1 MRLESDKVLRGVERA
16 PNRSLFYALGYTKK
30 QLERPLVG
38 IISAYS
44 EIVPGHMYLDK
55 VSESVKIGILM
66 NGGTPITIPS
76 IGVCDGIAMGH
87 LGMKYSLPSRE
98 LIADS
103 VETMA
108 IAHGLDALVL
118 VPNCDKI
125 VPGMIMGALR
135 LNLPTI
141 LVSGGPMLAGKNKG
155 KELSLSSAFEAVGA
169 NKANMISDDDLY
181 EIEKSVC
188 PTCGSCA
195 GMYTANSMNCLS
207 EAIGLSLKGNGTT
220 PAVYSER
227 YRLAKETG
235 FQIMEL
241 LKKDIRIKDIITEKS
256 IKNALACDM
265 ALGCST
271 NTVLHLL
278 AIASEAELDVDLN
291 LFNQISEKVPNLCHL
306 APAGDHHMEDLYLS
320 GGISA
325 VQKELSK
332 KDLLELEVLTV
343 SGKNLG
349 ENIKNVQVKNKNV
362 IRDIE
367 NSYSKVGGL
376 VILFGNIAPK
386 GAVVKRSAV
395 DDSMLVHKGPARVF
409 NSEDTAIKA
418 IYSGEIKKGDV
429 VVIRYEGPKGGP
441 GMREML
447 NPTSALCGMGLDKSV
462 ALITDGRFS
471 GASRGASIGHVSPE
485 ASLKGPIGIIEE
497 GDMIKI
503 DIPAYSINLEI
514 SDEEFE
520 KRMEKFTPLETNKV
534 KGWLSRYRRLVTSS
548 DKGAVLKWQ
557 KINWQ
562 KINWQLM
569 GFIVLPL
576 I

>member
-1 MRLESDKVLRGVERA
+1 MKLNSNKVLRGSERA
-16 PNRSLFYALGYTKK
+16 PNRSLFYALGYSKE
-30 QLERPLVG
+30 QLNRPLVG

-55 VSESVKIGILM
+55 VADSVKTGVLM

-87 LGMKYSLPSRE
+87 IGMKYSLPSRE

-141 LVSGGPMLAGKNKG
+141 LVSGGPMLSGKNKG
-155 KELSLSSAFEAVGA
+155 KELSLSSVFEAVGA
-169 NKANMISDDDLY
+169 NKANLINDEQLY

-207 EAIGLSLKGNGTT
+207 EAIGLALPGNGTT

-227 YRLAKETG
+227 YRLAKESG

-241 LKKDIRIKDIITEKS
+241 LKNDIRINDIITEKS
-256 IKNALACDM
+256 VKNAIACDM

-278 AIASEAELDVDLN
+278 AIASERGLDVDLDI
-291 LFNQISEKVPNLCHL
+291 FNKISEKVPNLCHL
-306 APAGDHHMEDLYLS
+306 APAGPHHMEDLYLS
-320 GGISA
+320 GGIGA
-325 VQKELSK
+325 VEKELSK
-332 KDLLELEVLTV
+332 KGLIDLSLITV
-343 SGKNLG
+343 SGKSVG
-349 ENIKNVQVKNKNV
+349 ENIKNIENKNNEV

-367 NSYSKVGGL
+367 NPYSKVGGL
-376 VILFGNIAPK
+376 AILFGNISNK

-395 DDSMLVHKGPARVF
+395 DESMLKHTGPARVY
-409 NSEDTAIKA
+409 NSEDDAIKA
-418 IYSGEIKKGDV
+418 IYNSQIKPGDIV
-429 VVIRYEGPKGGP
+429 IIRYEGPKGGP

-447 NPTSALCGMGLDKSV
+447 NPTSALAGMGLDKSV

-485 ASLKGPIGIIEE
+485 AALGGPIGIIED
-497 GDMIKI
+497 GDIIEI
-503 DIPAYSINLEI
+503 DIPSYSINLKI
-514 SDEEFE
+514 SDEEFKE
-520 KRMEKFTPLETNKV
+520 RIDKFIPLEINKV
-534 KGWLSRYRRLVTSS
+534 NGWLNRYRRLVTSS
-548 DKGAVLKWQ
+548 DKGAILK
-557 KINWQ
+557 
-562 KINWQLM
+562 
-569 GFIVLPL
+569 
-576 I
+576 

>member
-349 ENIKNVQVKNKNV
+349 ENIKNAQVKNKNV

-548 DKGAVLKWQ
+548 DKGAVLK
-557 KINWQ
+557 
-562 KINWQLM
+562 
-569 GFIVLPL
+569 
-576 I
+576 

>member
-16 PNRSLFYALGYTKK
+16 PNRSLLYALGYTKK

-349 ENIKNVQVKNKNV
+349 ENIKNAQVKNKNV

-386 GAVVKRSAV
+386 GAVVKKSAV

-548 DKGAVLKWQ
+548 DKGAVLK
-557 KINWQ
+557 
-562 KINWQLM
+562 
-569 GFIVLPL
+569 
-576 I
+576 